1 MGSFKAL
8 MRRDWILMQRNYFL
22 YAFKTAQV
30 LFLGVL
36 TGTLFLKG
44 QVDTTTVANA
54 TLLLGLLF
62 FSIVQLMFSS
72 FAEMPLLLMS
82 LPVFFRQRS
91 LAMFP
96 AWAYCLPTT
105 ILRIPLSLV
114 ESLVW
119 SCIVYW
125 LTGLA
130 PDAGRCGGIVA
141 SAAHKRLLSLFVVT
155 AR

>member
-1 MGSFKAL
+1 
-8 MRRDWILMQRNYFL
+8 
-22 YAFKTAQV
+22 
-30 LFLGVL
+30 
-36 TGTLFLKG
+36 
-44 QVDTTTVANA
+44 VANT

-62 FSIVQLMFSS
+62 FSIVQLMFSR
-72 FAEMPLLLMS
+72 FAEMPLLMMS

-130 PDAGRCGGIVA
+130 PDAGR
-141 SAAHKRLLSLFVVT
+141 
-155 AR
+155 